1 MVLPSDGACC
11 LGSGAL
17 YKTKITGTL
26 FMSLRQTVLFA
37 SMLSAAT
44 FHAQAQ
50 AQTQTNV
57 SVYGLVDA
65 TLEHSNQGLGGVNR
79 VQSGGY
85 NGNRL
90 GFRGT
95 ENLGNGLSAIYTL
108 ESGFTLDDGVL
119 GQGGRIFGRQA
130 FVGLKGS
137 MGALTIGRQ
146 YSPYYLSMVNQDA
159 FQWTMVGALTSLT
172 VTSATGSPGLLLG
185 TWQALG
191 RVDNSVVYDSPV
203 VKGFSTRW
211 MYAPGEVAGD
221 AGASRVLGAG
231 ARYLMGPLDLNAAYT
246 SGRDAFDR
254 GAQTAVNAGGSY
266 KFGKAQLFAGFIRE
280 KNAQAPSRT
289 TSRPATLRKVFN
301 LGARYATTPAS
312 RVIFQVVRLQNRSE
326 GLTVDRDATLVAFGG
341 EYDLSKRTVVYSS
354 IGTVGNQNGSGYSL
368 GSGTYVGSAVAGDA
382 RASTV
387 NLGLRHSF

>member
-1 MVLPSDGACC
+1 
-11 LGSGAL
+11 
-17 YKTKITGTL
+17 
-26 FMSLRQTVLFA
+26 MSLRQTVLFQTVLFA
-37 SMLSAAT
+37 SMLSAAMCYS
-44 FHAQAQ
+44 HAQAQ
-50 AQTQTNV
+50 AQANAT
-57 SVYGLVDA
+57 VYGLVDV

-95 ENLGNGLSAIYTL
+95 ENLGNGLSAIFTL

-137 MGALTIGRQ
+137 MGALTAGRQ

-172 VTSATGSPGLLLG
+172 VTSATGTPGLLLG

-191 RVDNSVVYDSPV
+191 RVDNSLVYDSPV
-203 VKGFSTRW
+203 VNGFSARW
-211 MYAPGEVAGD
+211 MYGLGEVAGD
-221 AGASRVLGAG
+221 TGASRVLGAG
-231 ARYLMGPLDLNAAYT
+231 VRYVIGAADLNAAYT

-254 GAQTAVNAGGSY
+254 GSQSAVNAGGSY
-266 KFGKAQLFAGFIRE
+266 KLGKAQLYAGFIRE

-301 LGARYATTPAS
+301 LGARYATTLSS
-312 RVIFQVVRLQNRSE
+312 RVMFQVVRLQNRSE
-326 GLTVDRDATLVAFGG
+326 GLTVDRDATLLALGG
-341 EYDLSKRTVVYSS
+341 EYDFSKRTVVYSS

-368 GSGTYVGSAVAGDA
+368 GSGTYVGSAVGSDA

-387 NLGLRHSF
+387 NLGLKHSF